1 MDANCPRVQRGAADH
16 AEAVVG
22 AAGGKVGTTR
32 SRVTFSLN
40 KAGLHRVRRWRP
52 AQDQL
57 LAAERRVARM

>member
-1 MDANCPRVQRGAADH
+1 VFNAGPRIMPKLSLAPL
-16 AEAVVG
+16 AE
-22 AAGGKVGTTR
+22 KVGTTR